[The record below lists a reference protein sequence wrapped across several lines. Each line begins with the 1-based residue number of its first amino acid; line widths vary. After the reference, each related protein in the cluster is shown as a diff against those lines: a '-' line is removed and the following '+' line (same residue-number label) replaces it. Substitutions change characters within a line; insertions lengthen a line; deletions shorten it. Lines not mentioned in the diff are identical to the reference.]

1 MSDIIKKKGNPS
13 KRKGD
18 RWERELA
25 KDLISGGA
33 QEAKRIPGSGAL
45 GTVLNEAR
53 LTADVYAK
61 YKFLNRPLK
70 IEAKYGYG
78 GLTQMAIK
86 REWMEK
92 VRMQSL
98 GNDSI
103 PAVALKFR
111 DVISGD
117 RESAKWICF
126 AVEDW
131 NKIVSSLN
139 ELFDDL
145 EGYWRYKYESSK

>member
-1 MSDIIKKKGNPS
+1 MPS
-13 KRKGD
+13 KSKGIGD

-25 KDLISGGA
+25 KLLLDGGA
-33 QEAKRIPGSGAL
+33 AQAKRIPGSGSL
-45 GTVLNEAR
+45 GTTLQEAR
-53 LTADVYAK
+53 LTADVFAK

-78 GLTQMAIK
+78 GLNQMAIK

-92 VRMQSL
+92 VRMQAL
-98 GNDSI
+98 GNNSI

-126 AVEDW
+126 SIEDW
-131 NKIVSSLN
+131 NKLVGELN
-139 ELFDDL
+139 DLFDDL
-145 EGYWRYKYESSK
+145 EDYWEYKYRKDK